1 MNKISATIVTLDEE
15 RNIERCLKSV
25 QWADEIVVVDS
36 GSTDRTLDICRDY
49 DCRIIETEWLGY
61 ARTKQLAV
69 DAAANDWIFSI
80 DADEEATPELGA
92 KIMEITKSQGPVKG
106 FRINR
111 RSFYL
116 GKKIRHSGWRKDFP
130 LRLFHRNFG
139 RFNLKPVHEGV
150 EVNGDVGRLQEVL
163 YHYTFPTL
171 ATHVRKIELYS
182 ELGAAEKKERGAK
195 AGVPGAFFR
204 GGYEFFRI
212 YFLKAGFLD
221 GRRGLI
227 LACNSAFA
235 AYMKYLLLWEMV
247 EQPNKLY

>member
-1 MNKISATIVTLDEE
+1 MDKISATIVTLNEE
-15 RNIERCLKSV
+15 RNIERCLKSI

-36 GSTDRTLDICRDY
+36 GSTDRTLAICGEY
-49 DCRIIETEWLGY
+49 GCRIIETEWLGY

-80 DADEEATPELGA
+80 DADEAATPQLAARVMDVVKNPGR
-92 KIMEITKSQGPVKG
+92 VKG

-111 RSFYL
+111 QSFYL
-116 GKKIRHSGWRKDFP
+116 GKKIRHSGWRRDYP

-150 EVNGDVGRLQEVL
+150 EVNGEVGQLQQVL

-182 ELGAAEKKERGAK
+182 ELGAAEKKETG
-195 AGVPGAFFR
+195 
-204 GGYEFFRI
+204 E
-212 YFLKAGFLD
+212 
-221 GRRGLI
+221 
-227 LACNSAFA
+227 ACSPVRPISRNI
-235 AYMKYLLLWEMV
+235 
-247 EQPNKLY
+247 N